1 MTTIPLQA
9 WRLEVD
15 PLDDLQK
22 GLPIPLYYQIK
33 TRLLEQIEAGQLK
46 PGDRVPSEREL
57 TERYG
62 VSRMTARQ
70 ALVELETQGCLVRA
84 QGKGTFVATPK
95 FEQPLAMLTS
105 FTEDMRRRG
114 LEAGARV
121 LSAGEMP
128 AGRRVAQ
135 ALSIVETAPVYR
147 MERLRLAGGEPMA
160 LETSHL
166 DASRFP
172 GLLEHDVE
180 RRSLYAILREVYGTH
195 LVRATQSLEAVP
207 ADSLQAEILHVR
219 DGTPLMLMERI
230 SRDQHDRPVEMVR
243 SYYRGD
249 RYRFVTEL
257 LAQ

>member
-1 MTTIPLQA
+1 MT
-9 WRLEVD
+9 

-22 GLPIPLYYQIK
+22 GVPIPLYYQIK
-33 TRLLEQIEAGQLK
+33 TRLLEQIECGQLK

-57 TERYG
+57 TERFG

-70 ALVELETQGCLVRA
+70 ALVELETQGYLVRV

-95 FEQPLAMLTS
+95 FEQPLVMLTS

-121 LSAGEMP
+121 LSASEVP
-128 AGRRVAQ
+128 AGRRVGQ
-135 ALSIVETAPVYR
+135 ALSIAETAPVYR
-147 MERLRLAGGEPMA
+147 LERLRLAGGEPMA
-160 LETSHL
+160 LEISHL
-166 DASRFP
+166 DAAYFP
-172 GLLEHDVE
+172 GLLTHDVD
-180 RRSLYAILREVYGTH
+180 RSLYEILRVEYGLR
-195 LVRATQSLEAVP
+195 LVRGTQSLEAVP
-207 ADSLQAEILHVR
+207 ADPRQAETLHVR
-219 DGTPLMLMERI
+219 EGTPLMLMERI

-257 LAQ
+257 LSQ

>member
-1 MTTIPLQA
+1 M
-9 WRLEVD
+9 
-15 PLDDLQK
+15 QK

-33 TRLLEQIEAGQLK
+33 TRLLEQIESGQLK

-70 ALVELETQGCLVRA
+70 ALVELETQGYLVRV

-95 FEQPLAMLTS
+95 FEQPLALLTS

-121 LSAGEMP
+121 LSVGEVP
-128 AGRRVAQ
+128 AGRRVGQ
-135 ALSIVETAPVYR
+135 ALGIAETALVFR
-147 MERLRLAGGEPMA
+147 LERLRLAGGEPMA
-160 LETSHL
+160 LEASHL
-166 DASRFP
+166 DAAYFP
-172 GLLEHDVE
+172 DLHLLDFADV
-180 RRSLYAILREVYGTH
+180 SLYEVLRERYGIR

-207 ADSLQAEILHVR
+207 ADGHQAELLHVR
-219 DGTPLMLMERI
+219 EGTPLMLMERT
-230 SRDQHDRPVEMVR
+230 SWDQQGRPVEHVR

-249 RYRFVTEL
+249 RYRFMTEL
-257 LAQ
+257 LSQ

>member
-1 MTTIPLQA
+1 MTA
-9 WRLEVD
+9 
-15 PLDDLQK
+15 LDDLQK

-33 TRLLEQIEAGQLK
+33 TRLLEQIETGQLK

-57 TERYG
+57 TERFG

-70 ALVELETQGCLVRA
+70 ALVEMETQGFLVRV

-95 FEQPLAMLTS
+95 LEQPLVMLTS

-121 LSAGEMP
+121 LSAGEVP
-128 AGRRVAQ
+128 AGRRLSQ
-135 ALSIVETAPVYR
+135 ALGIAETDPIYR
-147 MERLRLAGGEPMA
+147 LERLRLAGGEPMA

-166 DASRFP
+166 NPVYFP
-172 GLLEHDVE
+172 GLLELDFEHV
-180 RRSLYAILREVYGTH
+180 SLYQILRERFDIR

-207 ADSLQAEILHVR
+207 ADSRQAEILHVR
-219 DGTPLMLMERI
+219 EATPLMLMERT
-230 SRDQHDRPVEMVR
+230 SWDQYDRPVEMVR

-249 RYRFVTEL
+249 RYRFKTEL
-257 LAQ
+257 LSQ

>member
-1 MTTIPLQA
+1 M
-9 WRLEVD
+9 EVT

-33 TRLLEQIEAGQLK
+33 TRLLEQIESGQLK

-57 TERYG
+57 TERFA

-70 ALVELETQGCLVRA
+70 ALVELETQGYLVRV
-84 QGKGTFVATPK
+84 QGRGTFVATPK
-95 FEQPLAMLTS
+95 LEQPLVMLTS

-114 LEAGARV
+114 LESGSRV
-121 LSAGEMP
+121 LSAGEVP
-128 AGRRVAQ
+128 AGRRVSQ
-135 ALSIVETAPVYR
+135 TLGIGESAPIYR
-147 MERLRLAGGEPMA
+147 LERLRLAGNEPMA

-166 DASRFP
+166 DASFFP
-172 GLLEHDVE
+172 DLLAHNLEN
-180 RRSLYAILREVYGTH
+180 RSLYSVLREVYGVQ

-207 ADSLQAEILHVR
+207 ADPRQAEILHVR
-219 DGTPLMLMERI
+219 EGSPLMLMERI
-230 SRDQHDRPVEMVR
+230 SRDQNDRPVEWVR

-257 LAQ
+257 LSQS